1 MLNFKPLDHSLL
13 VEANDNANAKYKHIA
28 LTPLTSMVYVSNLD
42 FSVTKEFLPNIK
54 AELMTVYNDTLQ
66 EGLIDFIN
74 FVHHHTS
81 LNQGTKLRNCIVV
94 ADKVK
99 TETIDNPKSYH
110 GSFDLTKVMY
120 VYGFHL
126 VEVE

>member
-13 VEANDNANAKYKHIA
+13 VEANDNANIKYGRIA

-42 FSVTKEFLPNIK
+42 FSETKEFLPNIK

-81 LNQGTKLRNCIVV
+81 LNQGTKLKNCIVV

-99 TETIDNPKSYH
+99 TETINNTKNYH
-110 GSFDLTKVMY
+110 GSFDLNKVMY